1 MLSWQP
7 LIQTR
12 PEGVLTVVE
21 LPRITRNT
29 TLSEQVAN
37 ELRHRIS
44 SGEWPI
50 GTKIPPEPE
59 LVKALGVSRSTLREA
74 VRSLAQV
81 RMLETRP
88 GDGTYVRA
96 DNPLQYPLLDRIA
109 HSDVRDV
116 LEVRAMLEERTARLA
131 AQRCTPADTRVL
143 RLLLA
148 NIETL
153 AAQTNSVDV
162 LLPAGLAVY
171 RKLGEI
177 TGNRLLAELY
187 QHLTEPTH
195 DELGPSLTAEFMA
208 RWQILMT
215 ELVDAITANEPDR
228 AEQAIRD
235 LLTEILREMA

>member
-1 MLSWQP
+1 M
-7 LIQTR
+7 
-12 PEGVLTVVE
+12 VE